1 MRKEYDLKKL
11 KVKRRG
17 VMPELQAGQTA
28 KVRITIALDEDIIEH
43 FKAEAEQPGALP
55 YQTQINQVLRKIIGL
70 GGEVQATGAEAVKSA
85 LLQDQDFIKA
95 VAKQVKP
102 GRH

>member
-1 MRKEYDLKKL
+1 MRKEYDLKKM

-17 VMPELQAGQTA
+17 IMPGLQAGQPA

-55 YQTQINQVLRKIIGL
+55 YQTQINQVLRKVIELDGKL
-70 GGEVQATGAEAVKSA
+70 QTVDTESLKGA
-85 LLQDQDFIKA
+85 LLEDKDFIKA